1 MGLLSPEDVERLGQM
16 IEGNGPPGQE
26 EQQESVAVEA
36 PGTSQV
42 ETLEVAD
49 TSSDNA
55 QDVNQSAKEET
66 SDASS
71 PADEVEIEVEEGH
84 RVPYSRF
91 RQVLEA
97 RNKHRDEL
105 ESLREKMTES
115 EKERDMLQ
123 RMTMQRA
130 SESRV
135 QPKATE
141 DDWFQ
146 DLMGDE
152 ASPQAT
158 QQDPRYNQMAS
169 RLEAQEVALQQMK
182 LEREIADATKRYPSA
197 DREAVLSAIYNDPS
211 KSAMDVAE
219 QYTSWLAGIEE
230 AAIARHLGDNKQG
243 EVVAAPDAQ
252 KPAAAPRPA
261 KSGGGS
267 VADFTGEKKPQTV
280 TEGSAMFR
288 EFLKTHNPFA

>member
-36 PGTSQV
+36 PDASQA
-42 ETLEVAD
+42 ETIEVAD
-49 TSSDNA
+49 TSSDSA

-66 SDASS
+66 PDASS

-105 ESLREKMTES
+105 ESLRERMTES

-152 ASPQAT
+152 APPQTT

-182 LEREIADATKRYPSA
+182 LEREVAEATERYPSA
-197 DREAVLSAIYNDPS
+197 DRDSILSAIYNDPS
-211 KSAMDVAE
+211 RSAMDVAE
-219 QYTSWLAGIEE
+219 QYTSWVAGIEE
-230 AAIARHLGDNKQG
+230 AAIARHLGENKP
-243 EVVAAPDAQ
+243 EEVAAASDAQ
-252 KPAAAPRPA
+252 KPPAAPRPA

-267 VADFTGEKKPQTV
+267 VSDFTGEKKPQTV

-288 EFLKTHNPFA
+288 EFIKTHNPFA